1 MEWIVIIVVL
11 LLMGILYWQITI
23 RIGEQQAIEW
33 EEFKKQHAEWFV
45 VKKVSPSEESTNWPD
60 EQKKVHR

>member
-23 RIGEQQAIEW
+23 RIGEQQAAEW
-33 EEFKKQHAEWFV
+33 EEFKKQHPEWFA

-60 EQKKVHR
+60 EQKKST